1 MALLSVIAGEV
12 FPGRFAG
19 AETPAAAP
27 TETGKVTR
35 SNSLQ
40 SPADPSAVSRGKTL
54 FGANCAFCHGSNAR
68 GGEIGPNL
76 LSSPVVL
83 HDTNGEAIAKV
94 VQNGRIDK
102 GMPKFALSM
111 AQVSDIAAFLHS
123 MGRVSAQARPATG
136 IPGGNPVAGRAYF
149 YGQGHCSG
157 CHSVTGDLAGI
168 GRKFGWMKLQ
178 DLIVTGGST
187 GMLGVPVP
195 NARPRTVRVIL
206 SSGAVID
213 GRVDSI
219 DGFDVTLTDAAG
231 RRRTFARGRGV
242 RDVEIHDPYDAHY
255 ELLKANREQV
265 VHDLTAYL
273 EGVK

>member
-1 MALLSVIAGEV
+1 MIALLSVMAGEV
-12 FPGRFAG
+12 FAANSAG
-19 AETPAAAP
+19 ADTPVAPAAASTP
-27 TETGKVTR
+27 IPG
-35 SNSLQ
+35 NAPQ
-40 SPADPSAVSRGKTL
+40 DPSSVARGKKL

-76 LSSPVVL
+76 LTSTVVRN
-83 HDTNGEAIAKV
+83 DTKGVAIAKV

-111 AQVSDIAAFLHS
+111 DQVSDIAAFLHG
-123 MGRVSAQARPATG
+123 MGPVSPQARPETV

-149 YGQGHCSG
+149 YGQGHCGS

-168 GRKFGWMKLQ
+168 GGKFNWMNLQ

-195 NARPRTVRVIL
+195 GASPSTVRVIL
-206 SSGAVID
+206 ASEAVID
-213 GRVDSI
+213 GQLDSI
-219 DGFDVTLTDAAG
+219 DDFDVTLTDRAG
-231 RRRTFARGRGV
+231 RRRTFARGKGV
-242 RDVEIHDPYDAHY
+242 RDVEVRNPYEPHY

-273 EGVK
+273 EGLK

>member
-1 MALLSVIAGEV
+1 MALLSVMPGEV
-12 FPGRFAG
+12 FATRCAA
-19 AETPAAAP
+19 AETPVAP
-27 TETGKVTR
+27 PMQR
-35 SNSLQ
+35 SQATPSNPLR
-40 SPADPSAVSRGKTL
+40 SPADPTAVARGKKL

-83 HDTNGEAIAKV
+83 NDKNGEAIATV

-111 AQVSDIAAFLHS
+111 AQVADIAAFLHS
-123 MGRVSAQARPATG
+123 MGPVGPQAGSTAA
-136 IPGGNPVAGRAYF
+136 IPGGNPASGRAYF
-149 YGQGHCSG
+149 DGHCSG

-168 GRKFGWMKLQ
+168 GRKFSWMKLQ

-187 GMLGVPVP
+187 GMTGVPLP

-213 GRVDSI
+213 GRLDSI
-219 DGFDVTLTDAAG
+219 DAFDVTLTDSAG
-231 RRRTFARGRGV
+231 RRRTFARGEDV
-242 RDVEIHDPYDAHY
+242 RDVEIHDPYSAHY